1 MDRDLFVF
9 FSTPKNT
16 PDGTEA
22 KRCVDK
28 LIETGIIKEND
39 WDCHTS
45 NTNSLAKNYNDVL
58 KDDRVTGK
66 ILLLIHSDVI
76 VDDLFVK
83 EKLNMR
89 FNKNK
94 MAGMVGIAGG
104 KQIYNNKKELQL
116 WHQMTVPGKLQGEV
130 TNNYGDDLLAQVC
143 TTRFGGTG
151 DRVIIADGCFM
162 ALNVDLIRKY
172 NVTFDEE
179 CPSKFNFYDLNFCL
193 RCYEKGVEVYVDPI
207 HILHRSIG
215 LTHLTEDFVLGNE
228 FFKNNYIRKLW
239 EPR

>member
-1 MDRDLFVF
+1 MDRELFVY
-9 FSTPKNT
+9 FSTPKDT

-28 LIETGIIKEND
+28 LVETSIIKED
-39 WDCHTS
+39 CWDCHTS
-45 NTNSLAKNYNDVL
+45 NNDSLAKVYNDIL

-66 ILLLIHSDVI
+66 ILMLIHSDVV

-83 EKLNMR
+83 DKLNTR
-89 FNKNK
+89 FNKNR

-104 KQIYNNKKELQL
+104 KQIYNNGKKLQL
-116 WHQMTVPGKLQGEV
+116 WHQMTVPGKLEGEV
-130 TNNYGDDLLAQVC
+130 TNNYGDDILAQVC

-162 ALNVDLIRKY
+162 ALNVDVIRKY
-172 NVTFDEE
+172 DVTFDEK

-193 RCYEKGVEVYVDPI
+193 RCYDKGVEIYVDPI
-207 HILHRSIG
+207 HILHRSVG
-215 LTHLTEDFVLGNE
+215 LTRLTQDFVLGNE
-228 FFKNNYIRKLW
+228 YFKNNYIRKLW
-239 EPR
+239 ER